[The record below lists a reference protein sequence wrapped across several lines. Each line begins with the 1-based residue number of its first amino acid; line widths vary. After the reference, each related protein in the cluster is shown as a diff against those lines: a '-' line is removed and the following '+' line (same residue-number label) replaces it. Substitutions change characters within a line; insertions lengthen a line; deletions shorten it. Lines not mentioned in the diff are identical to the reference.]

1 MVARIAANM
10 TRDSSP
16 LAALEP
22 SPGTSVYW
30 FGSIPL
36 FVCLEILA
44 SPSSVCKAHAILTA
58 VPGYIKNSVK
68 KISLVSNFHVSFNP
82 IKQEQVRKGSFIW
95 KKRFPGRRVIC
106 LPELPWVSQRF
117 LNFL

>member
-82 IKQEQVRKGSFIW
+82 IKQQQVRKGPLIW
-95 KKRFPGRRVIC
+95 KKNVSRVEGSFAYLSYPG
-106 LPELPWVSQRF
+106 
-117 LNFL
+117 